1 LSSEEQSVTAV
12 YEAFNTANLEKLAD
26 LLHSDVDWIT
36 SPPDGRTHGHEQV
49 CAFFASQLAEW
60 TMDFQPTSILTG
72 EGERITAQIHCT
84 IRKKDGTG
92 QRDIKLEMAHLFT
105 MQDGLIRK
113 VDLMQCR
120 DAA

>member
-1 LSSEEQSVTAV
+1 LSAEEQSVKKI
-12 YEAFNTANLEKLAD
+12 YEAFNTANLENLAD
-26 LLHSDVDWIT
+26 LLHPDVDWIT
-36 SPPDGRTHGHEQV
+36 SPPDGRTLGHEQV
-49 CAFFASQLAEW
+49 CAFFAGQLAEW
-60 TMDFQPTSILTG
+60 TMDFQPSSILTG
-72 EGERITAQIHCT
+72 EDGRITAQVCCT

-92 QRDIKLEMAHLFT
+92 QRDIELEMEHLFT